1 MWNLPGNLHEE
12 DKLFQTQLIEQ
23 LLSQRKVDIFHCH
36 TLITLGIGP
45 QANFDPSPPF
55 KPKFACK
62 GKTIKQTNQRRG
74 GRNVASTKL
83 GGVSMCHIM
92 V

>member
-36 TLITLGIGP
+36 TLITLRIGP
-45 QANFDPSPPF
+45 QANFDWSPPL

-62 GKTIKQTNQRRG
+62 GKTINT
-74 GRNVASTKL
+74 
-83 GGVSMCHIM
+83 
-92 V
+92 